1 MSSSVWGY
9 TKVKK
14 KCYFYICLV
23 SYQLIN
29 LFLWSFIFIY
39 VNLYICIVFIFHV
52 VLHFKTF
59 LVYYRNW
66 RMRVWAY
73 KIPQQPSLCKRPL
86 QRILQHCKANYTGVF
101 LWICVRQHNSGNF
114 LFILLYQNSTGVKVA
129 IRYVFILLV
138 YYTVFTNHA
147 R

>member
-1 MSSSVWGY
+1 MKHTRLVKIILHNLFFNFIYTAGVYGPFPLPWIRHCLNLPPFLHPKYKQNRPNRPMLYVKCATFFHYLAYFILLLSSAVWGY

-66 RMRVWAY
+66 RMRVCA
-73 KIPQQPSLCKRPL
+73 S
-86 QRILQHCKANYTGVF
+86 
-101 LWICVRQHNSGNF
+101 
-114 LFILLYQNSTGVKVA
+114 
-129 IRYVFILLV
+129 
-138 YYTVFTNHA
+138 
-147 R
+147 